1 MKNYDYTEVNEVRL
15 PNLLLPAT
23 NYEIGIWG
31 QRYLEYIKTHRKP
44 YYTTLKMQC
53 KLYKHVH
60 EIDVNAREMY
70 ELLIMNMAA
79 KQGITEKLK
88 ADDMIAWTQAMN
100 NIANQAREIV
110 YHEIIFAR

>member
-1 MKNYDYTEVNEVRL
+1 MKNYDYTEVNGVRL
-15 PNLLLPAT
+15 PNLLLPTT

-60 EIDVNAREMY
+60 EIDVNARESMSY
-70 ELLIMNMAA
+70 SS
-79 KQGITEKLK
+79 
-88 ADDMIAWTQAMN
+88 
-100 NIANQAREIV
+100 
-110 YHEIIFAR
+110 